1 MINSWRGIME
11 DFRRCFFKILR
22 PLFMFL
28 NLFSVFPVLSAYT
41 LPEKHFINCG
51 SNSSSLFGNRT
62 FFSDEN
68 SVLFTAA
75 GRTFSDSD
83 PSPEANLSAIY
94 QTARIFKNPSY
105 YELQTNQTGTYVLR
119 LHFYPF
125 SSSQNNLTHARFDVV
140 VSKVWVLSNFSVP
153 NKTSAV
159 KEFLVSVK
167 ESKIRV
173 EFNPQES
180 SFAFINAIEM
190 FVAPDNF
197 IPGSALSG
205 TGDNVFQVIHRIN
218 VGGSA
223 IPPGNDTLMREW
235 VGDDRFLFSKGVA
248 KNATR
253 YSKKPNYF
261 DGGASEYDAPDYV
274 YQTAK
279 EGRKTDQNGG
289 QRFNVTW
296 SFNVEESVSHFVRL
310 HFCNI
315 ISEVENGTEFNLYVN
330 GGLSRLI
337 RPQDVNPSP
346 GSPFYFDCVVDSDGS
361 GVMNISVG
369 VLDDELSQAAFLNG
383 VEIMQVIRGEENS
396 RGKKKWVFVV
406 IGGCLVVV
414 FLAGI
419 ALFFC
424 LKSRRRKPR
433 EGDGGGTE
441 MTSVFCMSP
450 DMNLEL
456 RVPLVEVILATNRFD
471 PKNMIG
477 EGGFGKVYKG
487 TLQNGVKVAVKRSEP
502 GHGQGLHE
510 FHTEIMVLS
519 RIRHRHLVSLIGYC
533 SEQEEMILVYEFMEK
548 GTLRDHLYSFKPQQ
562 SGRSGS
568 FSVLSWDQRLEICIG
583 AAKGLH
589 YLHTGLDGPII
600 HRDIK
605 SANILLDENYVAKV
619 ADFGLSRSGPNDLSH
634 ISTDVKGS
642 FGYLDPEYF
651 RCLQL
656 TQKSDVYSFGVVLLE
671 ALCARPAVNNMLARE
686 EVNLADWGMFWQKKG
701 ELDKIIDP
709 LLVGKIDPNSLRKFG
724 ETVEK
729 CLQEYGVDR
738 PNMVDVVWDLKYA
751 LQLHHTAMKR
761 ELQPEDD
768 SRTGYSWQ
776 LPPPVFHR
784 FPSHIMPI
792 DRDEETEHLTDSLG
806 TSHSSPSAVF
816 SQLRINDAR

>member
-1 MINSWRGIME
+1 ME
-11 DFRRCFFKILR
+11 DFRFRRCFFMILC
-22 PLFMFL
+22 PLFI
-28 NLFSVFPVLSAYT
+28 SVFPFLSAYT
-41 LPEKHFINCG
+41 FPEKYFINCG

-62 FFSDEN
+62 FVSDKK
-68 SVLFTAA
+68 TAA
-75 GRTFSDSD
+75 GETVSDSD
-83 PSPEANLSAIY
+83 PTPESNLSAIY

-105 YELQTNQTGTYVLR
+105 YELEIDQIGIYVVR

-125 SSSQNNLTHARFDVV
+125 SSSQNILSLARFDVA
-140 VSKVWVLSNFSVP
+140 VSKVLVLSNFSVP
-153 NKTSAV
+153 NKTSV
-159 KEFLVSVK
+159 FKEFLVSVK
-167 ESKIRV
+167 DSKFRV

-190 FVAPDNF
+190 FVAPENF
-197 IPGSALSG
+197 IPGWALSG

-218 VGGSA
+218 VGGSV

-235 VGDDRFLFSKGVA
+235 VGDDRFLFSKGMA
-248 KNATR
+248 KNVTQ

-261 DGGASEYDAPDYV
+261 NGGASEYDAPDYV

-279 EGRKTDQNGG
+279 EGSTTGQNRD

-296 SFNVEESVSHFVRL
+296 SFDVEENVGHFVRL

-315 ISEVENGTEFNLYVN
+315 ISEVENGTEFNVYVN

-337 RPQDVNPSP
+337 RLQDYNSSP
-346 GSPFYFDCVVDSDGS
+346 ASPFYFDCEVESDGS

-369 VLDDELSQAAFLNG
+369 VLGDDLSPAAFLNG
-383 VEIMQVIRGEENS
+383 VEIMQVIEREGNS
-396 RGKKKWVFVV
+396 GVKRWVFVV
-406 IGGCLVVV
+406 ISGCLVVV
-414 FLAGI
+414 VLAGI
-419 ALFFC
+419 VLFCC
-424 LKSRRRKPR
+424 LKSRRRKPG

-450 DMNLEL
+450 DMNLDL
-456 RVPLVEVILATNRFD
+456 RVPLVEVILATNSFD

-502 GHGQGLHE
+502 GHGQGLQE

-562 SGRSGS
+562 PGSGRSSGS
-568 FSVLSWDQRLEICIG
+568 VSVLSWDQRLEICIG

-619 ADFGLSRSGPNDLSH
+619 ADFGLSRSGPNDFSH

-651 RCLQL
+651 RSLQL

-671 ALCARPAVNNMLARE
+671 ALCARPAVNNMLVRE

-751 LQLHHTAMKR
+751 LQLHHSAMRR

-792 DRDEETEHLTDSLG
+792 DRDEECEPLTDSLG
-806 TSHSSPSAVF
+806 NSHSSPSAVF

>member
-1 MINSWRGIME
+1 ME
-11 DFRRCFFKILR
+11 DFHRCFFKILCSVF
-22 PLFMFL
+22 LFL
-28 NLFSVFPVLSAYT
+28 NLFSVFRFLSAYT
-41 LPEKHFINCG
+41 LPEQYFINCG

-62 FFSDEN
+62 FVSDEN
-68 SVLFTAA
+68 SVLVDA
-75 GRTFSDSD
+75 GGGTVSDSD
-83 PSPEANLSAIY
+83 PNPTANLSVIY

-105 YELQTNQTGTYVLR
+105 YELETDKTGIYVVR

-125 SSSQNNLTHARFDVV
+125 SSSHNNLTNARFNVV
-140 VSKVWVLSNFSVP
+140 VSKLKLLSDFSVP
-153 NKTSAV
+153 DKTSVVV
-159 KEFLVSVK
+159 KEFFVSVK
-167 ESKIRV
+167 ENKFRV
-173 EFNPQES
+173 EFNPS
-180 SFAFINAIEM
+180 SGSSLAFINAIEV
-190 FVAPDNF
+190 FLAPDNF

-205 TGDNVFQVIHRIN
+205 TGDNVSLLLNVFQVIHRIN

-223 IPPGNDTLMREW
+223 VSPGNDTLMRQW
-235 VGDDRFLFSKGVA
+235 VPDDSFLFSKDIA
-248 KNATR
+248 KNATP
-253 YSKKPNYF
+253 YAYKLNYF
-261 DGGASEYDAPDYV
+261 DGGATEFYAPDYV
-274 YQTAK
+274 YKTAK
-279 EGRKTDQNGG
+279 ESSKTNQNGA
-289 QRFNVTW
+289 QSFNMTW
-296 SFNVEESVSHFVRL
+296 SFNVEEGVKHFVRL

-315 ISEVENGTEFNLYVN
+315 ISEAANGTQFNLYVN
-330 GGLSRLI
+330 GGVSKLI
-337 RPQDVNPSP
+337 RPQNYNASP
-346 GSPFYFDCVVDSDGS
+346 ASPFYIDCVVDSDSS
-361 GVMNISVG
+361 GLMNVSIGLMS
-369 VLDDELSQAAFLNG
+369 DQFSQTAFLNG
-383 VEIMQVIRGEENS
+383 VEIMQVIGNQDS
-396 RGKKKWVFVV
+396 GGKKRVFVV
-406 IGGCLVVV
+406 IGVVAGCLVVTI
-414 FLAGI
+414 LSGT
-419 ALFFC
+419 ALFVY
-424 LKSRRRKPR
+424 LKSRRRKSG

-441 MTSVFCMSP
+441 MTSMFCMSP

-456 RVPLVEVILATNRFD
+456 RVPLVEVILATNNFD

-502 GHGQGLHE
+502 GHGQGLQE
-510 FHTEIMVLS
+510 FHTEILVLS

-533 SEQEEMILVYEFMEK
+533 SEQDEMILVYEFMEK
-548 GTLRDHLYSFKPQQ
+548 GTLRDHLYNFKPRP
-562 SGRSGS
+562 GRSGS

-651 RCLQL
+651 RSLQL

-671 ALCARPAVNNMLARE
+671 AVCARPAINNMLPRE
-686 EVNLADWGMFWQKKG
+686 EVNLADWGMLWLNKG
-701 ELDKIIDP
+701 QLDKIIDP

-729 CLQEYGVDR
+729 CLQEHGVDR

-751 LQLHHTAMKR
+751 LQLHHSATRR

-768 SRTGYSWQ
+768 SKTGYSWQ
-776 LPPPVFHR
+776 LPPPVFNR

-792 DRDEETEHLTDSLG
+792 DRDEESQHLTDSLSG
-806 TSHSSPSAVF
+806 SHSSPSAVF